1 MISYISLLRF
11 KFTTPLFHDIM
22 YKVKE
27 VDKVQ
32 REELQKLMMK
42 YGFYSL
48 NKEPFL
54 YDGKKGVGLS
64 FTFRC
69 PFYGTLTRLF
79 IPKNK
84 EEAEDFLKKY
94 CWYKKNGQNYKVQ
107 IELND
112 YETELPEIFFA
123 KDTKKCT
130 LEEMRDLE
138 KKIQKEEPQKQKNY
152 IQKLK
157 RSALLILEVIEK
169 KIEIQNKTYQN
180 LVKLTNQYEEKLYEL
195 KKQKQEYE
203 RLPLPTMSPEKLSDE
218 IVDYHEELMALEQNI
233 RQMNTES
240 ELTNDIN
247 ELTNFLKSLEV
258 SESLIQNKYELIK
271 KPIEIELLEQQIQA
285 VELLKRKRGMF
296 GKKENLEETLET
308 VRKQSTLK
316 EIVSFQ
322 TYHDNEIKRIEEKYT
337 LIPDMDIRTIGDFF
351 VEFDNLKVREP
362 ILDIDEKNPSYELT
376 MKKLESD
383 FTSRPKEEQNILI
396 LYHSMLKDIYDLDK
410 SKEGIEKTKELI
422 DLMKNPNNILMKIK
436 FFKNID
442 ISSIENCSQS
452 IQTEL
457 DRLFKIEPDEL
468 LTDINVFFKNSE
480 KIVDSRILKAS
491 NKRTIAPSN
500 IISDNSLIYI
510 AKLRKN
516 TKVYFVPTEIT
527 YDIEQEDNLI
537 LRQNQPLIL
546 IDLQK
551 NKINEEKSDILK
563 VVQYKEVIKT
573 EKNYKYVTDL
583 IVDKKEQ
590 YKSIT
595 IESR

>member
-1 MISYISLLRF
+1 
-11 KFTTPLFHDIM
+11 M

-27 VDKVQ
+27 VDKVH
-32 REELQKLMMK
+32 REELQKLMIK

-54 YDGKKGVGLS
+54 YDGRNGVGLS

-79 IPKNK
+79 IPKNQ
-84 EEAEDFLKKY
+84 EEAEVFLRKY

-112 YETELPEIFFA
+112 YETELPEIFFTRD
-123 KDTKKCT
+123 KRNLTF
-130 LEEMRDLE
+130 EEMQALE
-138 KKIQKEEPQKQKNY
+138 KKDQKEEPQKQKNY

-157 RSALLILEVIEK
+157 RSALLILGVIEK

-180 LVKLTNQYEEKLYEL
+180 LVKLTNQYQEKLYEL
-195 KKQKQEYE
+195 NKQKQEYE
-203 RLPLPTMSPEKLSDE
+203 RLPLPMMPPEKLSDE
-218 IVDYHEELMALEQNI
+218 TVDYHDQLRSLEQNI
-233 RQMNTES
+233 RQMNTET
-240 ELTNDIN
+240 ELTNYIK

-271 KPIEIELLEQQIQA
+271 KPIEIESLEQQIKE

-296 GKKENLEETLET
+296 GKKENLEEALEK

-351 VEFDNLKVREP
+351 VEFDNLNIGEP
-362 ILDIDEKNPSYELT
+362 ILEIDEKNPSYELT

-383 FTSRPKEEQNILI
+383 FASRSKEEQTILT
-396 LYHSMLKDIYDLDK
+396 LFHSMLKDIYDLSK
-410 SKEGIEKTKELI
+410 SGKDTHALEEFIE
-422 DLMKNPNNILMKIK
+422 LMKNPNNILMKIK
-436 FFKNID
+436 YFKNID
-442 ISSIENCSQS
+442 ISSIENCRQS
-452 IQTEL
+452 IQKEL
-457 DRLFKIEPDEL
+457 TRLATIEADEL

-480 KIVDSRILKAS
+480 KLEGSNILKTS
-491 NKRTIAPSN
+491 NKRTLAPRDITSN
-500 IISDNSLIYI
+500 NSVIYI
-510 AKLRKN
+510 AKLRKKA
-516 TKVYFVPTEIT
+516 KVYFVPTEIT

-537 LRQNQPLIL
+537 LKQNQPLIL

-563 VVQYKEVIKT
+563 VVQYKEILAT

-583 IVDKKEQ
+583 VVDKKEL
-590 YKSIT
+590 YKNIT

>member
-1 MISYISLLRF
+1 MNKI
-11 KFTTPLFHDIM
+11 
-22 YKVKE
+22 KE

-54 YDGKKGVGLS
+54 YDGKKGVGFS
-64 FTFRC
+64 FTFRS

-79 IPKNK
+79 IPKNQ
-84 EEAEDFLKKY
+84 EEAENFLGKY
-94 CWYKKNGQNYKVQ
+94 YWYKKNGQNYKIQ

-112 YETELPEIFFA
+112 YETELPEIHF
-123 KDTKKCT
+123 TQNKKSLN
-130 LEEMRDLE
+130 LEEMQGLE
-138 KKIQKEEPQKQKNY
+138 KGTQKEEPQKQKNY

-195 KKQKQEYE
+195 NKQKQDYE
-203 RLPLPTMSPEKLSDE
+203 RQNIPMRTPEKLSDE
-218 IVDYHEELMALEQNI
+218 TINYRNELAEIEQSI

-240 ELTNDIN
+240 ELTNYIK
-247 ELTNFLKSLEV
+247 ELTNFLKSLEI

-271 KPIEIELLEQQIQA
+271 KPIEIESLEQQIKE
-285 VELLKRKRGMF
+285 VELLKKKRGMF
-296 GKKENLEETLET
+296 GKKENLEEALEKI
-308 VRKQSTLK
+308 RKKSTLK

-351 VEFDNLKVREP
+351 VEFDNLSVTEP
-362 ILDIDEKNPSYELT
+362 IIDIDEKNPSYELT

-396 LYHSMLKDIYDLDK
+396 LYHSTLKDIYDL
-410 SKEGIEKTKELI
+410 SKLEKDTQAIEEFI
-422 DLMKNPNNILMKIK
+422 ELMKNPNNILMKIK

-442 ISSIENCSQS
+442 ISSIDNCRRS
-452 IQTEL
+452 IQQEL
-457 DRLFKIEPDEL
+457 ARLAKIETDEI

-480 KIVDSRILKAS
+480 KIENSIILKTS
-491 NKRTIAPSN
+491 NKRTLAPSN
-500 IISDNSLIYI
+500 ITSDNRVIYI
-510 AKLRKN
+510 AKLRKK

-537 LRQNQPLIL
+537 LKQNQPLIL

-551 NKINEEKSDILK
+551 NKINDEKSDILK

-573 EKNYKYVTDL
+573 AKNYKFVTDL
-583 IVDKKEQ
+583 IVDKKEL
-590 YKSIT
+590 YKNIT

>member
-1 MISYISLLRF
+1 
-11 KFTTPLFHDIM
+11 
-22 YKVKE
+22 
-27 VDKVQ
+27 
-32 REELQKLMMK
+32 
-42 YGFYSL
+42 
-48 NKEPFL
+48 
-54 YDGKKGVGLS
+54 
-64 FTFRC
+64 
-69 PFYGTLTRLF
+69 
-79 IPKNK
+79 
-84 EEAEDFLKKY
+84 
-94 CWYKKNGQNYKVQ
+94 
-107 IELND
+107 
-112 YETELPEIFFA
+112 
-123 KDTKKCT
+123 
-130 LEEMRDLE
+130 
-138 KKIQKEEPQKQKNY
+138 
-152 IQKLK
+152 
-157 RSALLILEVIEK
+157 
-169 KIEIQNKTYQN
+169 
-180 LVKLTNQYEEKLYEL
+180 
-195 KKQKQEYE
+195 
-203 RLPLPTMSPEKLSDE
+203 MSPEKLSDE

-510 AKLRKN
+510 AKLRKK

-537 LRQNQPLIL
+537 LKQNQPLIL

-583 IVDKKEQ
+583 VVDKKEL
-590 YKSIT
+590 YKNIT